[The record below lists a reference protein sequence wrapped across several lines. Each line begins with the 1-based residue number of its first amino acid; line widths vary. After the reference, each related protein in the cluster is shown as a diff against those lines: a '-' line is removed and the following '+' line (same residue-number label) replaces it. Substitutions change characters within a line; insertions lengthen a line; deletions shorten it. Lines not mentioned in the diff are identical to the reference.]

1 MSDMEGIQKNIK
13 YAWIMICLQGF
24 IGRGAKFQFVNTVVS
39 CFTYGGTSCRHPF
52 QTIEEDISIA
62 EKYGLSHSKAMRY
75 KIKMYTKN
83 SIKIVLTRLRIWK
96 AFYCLIKR
104 DSIYKC

>member
-1 MSDMEGIQKNIK
+1 MERLKVSI
-13 YAWIMICLQGF
+13 ICY
-24 IGRGAKFQFVNTVVS
+24 N
-39 CFTYGGTSCRHPF
+39 
-52 QTIEEDISIA
+52 A
-62 EKYGLSHSKAMRY
+62 EKTIAKTIASVLSQDYENLEY

-104 DSIYKC
+104 DNIYKY